1 MSQEK
6 VDLYKEEKR
15 NRKKIMRREKIR
27 TTLTVVAFVVIFAAL
42 IGWFSWAV
50 YNNVKK
56 NQATTA
62 KATTTELDLSAIES
76 YTTALNSY
84 VTEQKTSADSTA
96 ADASSDAASD
106 SSETSSVSTDSA
118 VSSASAA
125 Q

>member
-6 VDLYKEEKR
+6 VDLYKEEKK
-15 NRKKIMRREKIR
+15 NRKKLMRREKIR
-27 TTLTVVAFVVIFAAL
+27 TRLTVVAVVAIFGIL

-50 YNNVKK
+50 YNNVKN

-84 VTEQKTSADSTA
+84 VTEQKTGSDSTS
-96 ADASSDAASD
+96 ADASSATASD
-106 SSETSSVSTDSA
+106 SSAASASSDAS

>member
-6 VDLYKEEKR
+6 VDLYKEEKK

-27 TTLTVVAFVVIFAAL
+27 TRLTVIAVVVVFGFL

-50 YNNVKK
+50 YNNVKN

-84 VTEQKTSADSTA
+84 VTEQKTGSDSTS
-96 ADASSDAASD
+96 ADASSATASD
-106 SSETSSVSTDSA
+106 SSAASASSDAS

>member
-6 VDLYKEEKR
+6 VDLYKEEKK
-15 NRKKIMRREKIR
+15 NRKKLMRREKIR
-27 TTLTVVAFVVIFAAL
+27 TRLTVVAVVAIFGIL

-50 YNNVKK
+50 YNNVKN

-84 VTEQKTSADSTA
+84 VTEQKTGSDSTS
-96 ADASSDAASD
+96 ADASSATASD
-106 SSETSSVSTDSA
+106 SSEAASASSDAS
-118 VSSASAA
+118 VSSASDA